1 MGDEFGGAK
10 PKLPSGSKKTK
21 SKKSHDDKINIQNG
35 QPQSLEQSPPLNGYH
50 GVSRVQDYL
59 VDDDMYNNRKV
70 DNKDSVKKNDFEMM
84 DAKYKDL
91 VLSTEQEYLSAKE
104 RWKKSGQ
111 ALRKYFT
118 EKLRFKNE
126 RQVEKGKR
134 LVHSSKP
141 SNKHVSKKV
150 QLKSASSEGT
160 SKGIPR
166 SKSFLER
173 MGFKKDTRTIE
184 EKLDSLR
191 LKVSKSFDSSSAYE
205 SNTSY
210 TDFGLRQDSGSRLDS
225 GSTSESPTPRSF
237 PGKSPIK
244 SVLSSTNN
252 TQCNNST
259 SKPPICAK
267 KKSRA
272 FPSCNKKEKKSSS
285 KEKSKKVKNK
295 DKTSSCSPLRLRKE
309 TKVSSDE
316 DYELVFDPEYDEVVR
331 RPRRTRQAHDSPVQD
346 RQLTSTTSNIVAGL
360 QYALPYLPERFR
372 RQTQTS
378 QEDEHPG
385 TSQTVS
391 KQKSNGAPSSKS
403 KTKKKSEEKDESWK
417 KRLDHWANETQD
429 DEEECYDNLNGR
441 LFALSTI
448 RNNDNSQTHEQQ
460 DVLER
465 LNFETSL
472 NDPFHVRES
481 RNNSQSVEI
490 CSGLLDLVKDIDEP
504 FTDSGEF
511 GNESESNQRYCDRLL
526 DISSHEN
533 SNRPSSRSFC
543 LRRSRSSD
551 IWLPD
556 ARLSSLSSPSDGN
569 FVPLEEDSHDSR
581 ESDED
586 LDQKYVEQILQRCR
600 ARGDNSETSTTEG
613 RPSSIHLTL
622 RGRAGSRRGSRDNDS
637 EMGIRSGIEDDSS
650 STPTEGADT
659 RSWLT
664 MPSSDS
670 SLDADD
676 EFECEC
682 EHCQLLRQHG
692 HRSSQIDLTQ
702 PLTLDLLERS
712 TYDLSGAMEMAHG
725 ELDVQAPTSA
735 DSSFDSDQLRRMY
748 MDDYDYLL
756 MERPYNELDW
766 LDIDN
771 TPLSVML
778 EDVIQQMLSVQPEL
792 LADQATPPAPSIVID
807 MLPTV
812 TLTQQLID
820 HHQSCSICLCPCEL
834 EEIMTQLPCQHIFH
848 PICIQAWLSK
858 SGTCP
863 VCRGKVSRQ
872 ESC

>member
-191 LKVSKSFDSSSAYE
+191 
-205 SNTSY
+205 
-210 TDFGLRQDSGSRLDS
+210 
-225 GSTSESPTPRSF
+225 
-237 PGKSPIK
+237 
-244 SVLSSTNN
+244 
-252 TQCNNST
+252 
-259 SKPPICAK
+259 
-267 KKSRA
+267 
-272 FPSCNKKEKKSSS
+272 
-285 KEKSKKVKNK
+285 
-295 DKTSSCSPLRLRKE
+295 
-309 TKVSSDE
+309 
-316 DYELVFDPEYDEVVR
+316 
-331 RPRRTRQAHDSPVQD
+331 
-346 RQLTSTTSNIVAGL
+346 
-360 QYALPYLPERFR
+360 
-372 RQTQTS
+372 
-378 QEDEHPG
+378 
-385 TSQTVS
+385 
-391 KQKSNGAPSSKS
+391 
-403 KTKKKSEEKDESWK
+403 
-417 KRLDHWANETQD
+417 
-429 DEEECYDNLNGR
+429 
-441 LFALSTI
+441 
-448 RNNDNSQTHEQQ
+448 
-460 DVLER
+460 
-465 LNFETSL
+465 
-472 NDPFHVRES
+472 
-481 RNNSQSVEI
+481 
-490 CSGLLDLVKDIDEP
+490 
-504 FTDSGEF
+504 
-511 GNESESNQRYCDRLL
+511 
-526 DISSHEN
+526 
-533 SNRPSSRSFC
+533 
-543 LRRSRSSD
+543 
-551 IWLPD
+551 
-556 ARLSSLSSPSDGN
+556 
-569 FVPLEEDSHDSR
+569 
-581 ESDED
+581 
-586 LDQKYVEQILQRCR
+586 
-600 ARGDNSETSTTEG
+600 
-613 RPSSIHLTL
+613 
-622 RGRAGSRRGSRDNDS
+622 
-637 EMGIRSGIEDDSS
+637 
-650 STPTEGADT
+650 
-659 RSWLT
+659 
-664 MPSSDS
+664 
-670 SLDADD
+670 
-676 EFECEC
+676 
-682 EHCQLLRQHG
+682 
-692 HRSSQIDLTQ
+692 SSQIDLTQ